1 MAQTYSLIQ
10 AQTLTS
16 SAASVTFSNIPQNFT
31 DLKIVVSAAIGS
43 TATDLY
49 ELYFNGQARATV
61 STNAVRWLSG
71 SGSAASSD
79 ARTSYPF
86 AVTVNMTNQTANTF
100 ASTEIYI
107 PNYTSSR
114 VKSWSS
120 DTSNENNATA
130 ASIYLF
136 GGHWSNTAAITSVSI
151 LSEGS
156 TLSPNST
163 FYLYGIDGT
172 RATGGTITS
181 DANYT
186 YHTFTSSNTFT
197 ALEKINNAEILLV
210 AGGGGGGFGSG
221 AGGAGGG
228 AGGVT
233 STIGQTFTAGTSYS
247 AIVGAGGSGSASG
260 SGTKGAN
267 SQFSSITAANGGG
280 FGAGGGSG
288 AGGTGGSGGG
298 GAYTALTGG
307 TASPAGQGNNG
318 GEGSD
323 PSANQATGG
332 GGGGAGRAG
341 TNSVGLFAGGGGAG
355 TDNYAYW
362 HSITSTGVSLS
373 GSYYIAGG
381 GGGGAGTSGTA
392 GAGGAG
398 GGGAG
403 TKTNAGNGVAGT
415 ANTGGG
421 GGGCGWQDS
430 VSSGAGG
437 SGLVIIRYPNI

>member
-1 MAQTYSLIQ
+1 MAKGYQLIQ
-10 AQTLTS
+10 AHTLTG

-31 DLKIVVSAAIGS
+31 DLVIKVSARSNVSSTFSDLTLKFNDSTSSYSNKIIYGDGS
-43 TATDLY
+43 TAGGYSNNYTT
-49 ELYFNGQARATV
+49 RAYLGTM
-61 STNAVRWLSG
+61 A
-71 SGSAASSD
+71 AAS
-79 ARTSYPF
+79 T
-86 AVTVNMTNQTANTF
+86 TANTF
-100 ASTEIYI
+100 TNQEVYI
-107 PNYTSSR
+107 PGYTLSNN
-114 VKSWSS
+114 KSFSVES
-120 DTSNENNATA
+120 VTENNATGA
-130 ASIYLF
+130 YQILS
-136 GGHWSNTAAITSVSI
+136 SNLWANSSAITSIEITSQT
-151 LSEGS
+151 SGS
-156 TLSPNST
+156 LVANST
-163 FYLYGIDGT
+163 FMLYGIGGT

-181 DANYT
+181 DVDYT
-186 YHTFTSSNTFT
+186 YHTFTSTGTFNP
-197 ALEKINNAEILLV
+197 LEKIKNAEILMV

-233 STIGQTFTAGTSYS
+233 STIGQTLFAGTSYT
-247 AIVGAGGSGSASG
+247 AVVGAGGAGSASG
-260 SGTKGAN
+260 SGTQGAS

-307 TASPAGQGNNG
+307 TASPAGQGNIG
-318 GEGSD
+318 GEGAD
-323 PSANQATGG
+323 PAANQAVGG
-332 GGGGAGRAG
+332 GGGGAGRGGANG
-341 TNSVGLFAGGGGAG
+341 ASYYAGGGGAG

-362 HSITSTGVSLS
+362 HSITSTGVSSS

-392 GAGGAG
+392 GTGGVG

-421 GGGCGWQDS
+421 GGGCGWQGG

-437 SGLVIIRYPNI
+437 SGLVIIRYPNN